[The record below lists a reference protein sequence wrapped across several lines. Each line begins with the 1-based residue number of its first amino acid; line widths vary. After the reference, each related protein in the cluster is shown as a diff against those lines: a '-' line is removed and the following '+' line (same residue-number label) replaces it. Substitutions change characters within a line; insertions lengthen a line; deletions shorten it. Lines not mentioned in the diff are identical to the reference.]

1 MTTRSDAV
9 RSHEKDKMLL
19 VTHKTETTDTPHTTL
34 KNFLL
39 SELQRLFVLT
49 RLTHK
54 LDGDATDDVHEGDS
68 EPVAGDC
75 AHHGDNR
82 VTRRGLVGLL
92 VDGGGAGSRAA
103 GGVVQEHALQGT
115 TACVK
120 TMNSRGAAWSSTRS
134 VKPTT
139 PEARPATT
147 GHPQARD
154 VLRCWGMPL
163 PVAYRPQQHCTQLM
177 LSEQRRSPRW

>member
-1 MTTRSDAV
+1 M
-9 RSHEKDKMLL
+9 
-19 VTHKTETTDTPHTTL
+19 
-34 KNFLL
+34 
-39 SELQRLFVLT
+39 

-54 LDGDATDDVHEGDS
+54 LDGDAADDVHKGNR

-75 AHHGDNR
+75 AHHGDNG

-134 VKPTT
+134 VKPHN
-139 PEARPATT
+139 ARGTS
-147 GHPQARD
+147 GNN
-154 VLRCWGMPL
+154 
-163 PVAYRPQQHCTQLM
+163 
-177 LSEQRRSPRW
+177 RSPTSHTCLEVLGNATACSLSASAALHTADAE